1 MHQKQVK
8 KNTTMEDKE
17 KDVIEAI
24 INQLSIVAD
33 YNPQG
38 VLDVLENALFINMI
52 FEKYQDYF
60 KEHLQGLQD
69 FITNE
74 LKAKEL

>member
-1 MHQKQVK
+1 
-8 KNTTMEDKE
+8 MEDKE

-69 FITNE
+69 FITQE
-74 LKAKEL
+74 LKQKEL

>member
-1 MHQKQVK
+1 
-8 KNTTMEDKE
+8 MEDKE

-33 YNPQG
+33 YNPRG

>member
-1 MHQKQVK
+1 
-8 KNTTMEDKE
+8 MEDKE

-74 LKAKEL
+74 LKQKEL

>member
-1 MHQKQVK
+1 
-8 KNTTMEDKE
+8 MEDKE

-60 KEHLQGLQD
+60 KEHIETLQD
-69 FITNE
+69 FITQE
-74 LKAKEL
+74 LKQKEL

>member
-1 MHQKQVK
+1 
-8 KNTTMEDKE
+8 MEDKE

-38 VLDVLENALFINMI
+38 VLDVLGNTLFINMI

-60 KEHLQGLQD
+60 KEHIETLQD

>member
-1 MHQKQVK
+1 
-8 KNTTMEDKE
+8 MEDKE

>member
-1 MHQKQVK
+1 
-8 KNTTMEDKE
+8 MEDKE

-38 VLDVLENALFINMI
+38 VLDVLENALFVNMI

-69 FITNE
+69 FITKE
-74 LKAKEL
+74 LKQKEL

>member
-74 LKAKEL
+74 LKQKEL

>member
-69 FITNE
+69 FITQE
-74 LKAKEL
+74 LKQKEL

>member
-1 MHQKQVK
+1 
-8 KNTTMEDKE
+8 MEDKE

-60 KEHLQGLQD
+60 KEHIETLQD